1 MQTLDYIL
9 SLIGQ
14 YGYLI
19 VFVGVML
26 ESIGVPLPGETIL
39 LASGFLVQQGALD
52 LGDAIAFGILGA
64 VIGDQIG
71 YWVGREGG
79 RPFVL
84 RWGRYVLITPER
96 LGRAERFFTRH
107 GGKAV
112 FLARFVAG
120 LRVFGAL
127 VAGISRMHWR
137 TFFFYNALGGA
148 TWATAA
154 VLVGYLVGGSIDLVE
169 QWVGRASILLAI
181 LLALAIALYLGY
193 HWVSTHPEQIRRV
206 AERLSGG
213 RLQAFLQSPLGLW
226 LRRRFSPRRAYGLT
240 LTVGLTLTA
249 LFSWAFGSIVQD
261 LLALDPLVRV
271 DNTILSFVHSHSEPY
286 LTLVARIVALL
297 FAPEVLVPLS
307 VTVGTVLLVLS
318 YRRGTYRGSLYGIVL
333 ITTVVGAEA
342 LAWLLKILFHQPRPP
357 ASLQLVYEG
366 GYAFPSSHATVII
379 AFGAATWYLFSLRPT
394 GSWGDS
400 WRAKS
405 RVGLAAV
412 LLALLVGLDR
422 VYLGV
427 HYPSAVLAGWAL
439 GGVWA
444 SICLTAA
451 EVFRRL
457 YEGEEQASGKE
468 HQELQS

>member
-1 MQTLDYIL
+1 MQTVDYIL
-9 SLIGQ
+9 SLIGH

-19 VFVGVML
+19 IFFGVML
-26 ESIGVPLPGETIL
+26 ESMGVPLPGETIL

-52 LGDAIAFGILGA
+52 LGDAIIFGILGA

-96 LGRAERFFTRH
+96 LARAERFYARH

-112 FLARFVAG
+112 FLARFVTG

-154 VLVGYLVGGSIDLVE
+154 VLVGYLVRGSLDLVE

-181 LLALAIALYLGY
+181 LLALTIALYLAY
-193 HWVSTHPEQIRRV
+193 RWVSTHPEQIRRT
-206 AERLSGG
+206 AQRLSGG
-213 RLQAFLQSPLGLW
+213 HLQDFLQSPAGLW

-240 LTVGLTLTA
+240 LTVGLILTA

-271 DNTILSFVHSHSEPY
+271 DNTVLSFVHSHSEPY
-286 LTLVARIVALL
+286 LTLVARIVELL
-297 FAPEVLVPLS
+297 FLPEVLLSIS
-307 VTVGTVLLVLS
+307 VTVGTLLIVLS
-318 YRRGTYRGSLYGIVL
+318 YRRGIYGGRLYGVFL

-342 LAWLLKILFHQPRPP
+342 LARLLKILFHRPRPR
-357 ASLQLVYEG
+357 
-366 GYAFPSSHATVII
+366 
-379 AFGAATWYLFSLRPT
+379 LRC
-394 GSWGDS
+394 S
-400 WRAKS
+400 
-405 RVGLAAV
+405 
-412 LLALLVGLDR
+412 
-422 VYLGV
+422 
-427 HYPSAVLAGWAL
+427 
-439 GGVWA
+439 
-444 SICLTAA
+444 
-451 EVFRRL
+451 
-457 YEGEEQASGKE
+457 
-468 HQELQS
+468 